1 MREKKKPELLMP
13 AGSLE
18 LLKTVIAYG
27 ADAVYLGGE
36 TMSLRAK
43 AQNFT
48 IPEIKE
54 GIRYAHEHGAK
65 VYVAANIFAHNDD
78 MKKAMKFFL
87 PAEAVR
93 TAGCAD
99 HLRSRRVHAGE
110 EPSAGSA
117 GSYQH
122 PGE

>member
-48 IPEIKE
+48 
-54 GIRYAHEHGAK
+54 GDQGR
-65 VYVAANIFAHNDD
+65 
-78 MKKAMKFFL
+78 
-87 PAEAVR
+87 
-93 TAGCAD
+93 
-99 HLRSRRVHAGE
+99 
-110 EPSAGSA
+110 
-117 GSYQH
+117 H
-122 PGE
+122 PLCP

>member
-48 IPEIKE
+48 Y
-54 GIRYAHEHGAK
+54 R
-65 VYVAANIFAHNDD
+65 
-78 MKKAMKFFL
+78 
-87 PAEAVR
+87 
-93 TAGCAD
+93 
-99 HLRSRRVHAGE
+99 RSRKA
-110 EPSAGSA
+110 SAMPMSMERR
-117 GSYQH
+117 SMWRQISLRTTMI
-122 PGE
+122 